1 MRALLLDA
9 RASLEIAPKVAKLMA
24 TELGYDDAWVD
35 KAVAIYAELASS
47 YILSENWRDELEW
60 SLTEL

>member
-9 RASLEIAPKVAKLMA
+9 RASIEIAPKVAEVMA
-24 TELGYDDAWVD
+24 TELGRDEAWA
-35 KAVAIYAELASS
+35 KEAVETYEKLAGR
-47 YILSENWRDELEW
+47 YVLTENWRDELDW